1 MPPRYNSAQFKTK
14 RKDTTRIMGNKRKF
28 KLITDSGCDIPEGM
42 EKQYNIDI
50 MPFNILIDDVEYWER
65 TELSP
70 QRFYELAGN
79 SAGIPKT
86 TQITVERFEEK
97 MLEYYKAGCEDII
110 FVLINST
117 GSKTYENA
125 LFAKE
130 NLMKKAALG
139 KMNVYVIDSHCY
151 SMGYG
156 YPVVEAAKKLNA
168 GQSVASAVAYLE
180 DWFNCLEIY
189 IIGFDLRHMK
199 KSGRISAA
207 AAFLGELMGLKPVIS
222 LIDGVS
228 AVVKKSRGEKTAIN
242 DAVNHISSRAV
253 PGTAWLLLRTTC
265 SELENS
271 FVKYYSKKVG
281 AAPLM
286 ESYSGAAVSA
296 NAGIKF
302 IGVIVRGKPRR

>member
-1 MPPRYNSAQFKTK
+1 MSN
-14 RKDTTRIMGNKRKF
+14 TRRF
-28 KLITDSGCDIPEGM
+28 KLITDSGSDIPEGM
-42 EKQYNIDI
+42 DKQYDIDI

-65 TELSP
+65 FDLSP

-79 SAGIPKT
+79 SPTIPKT
-86 TQITVERFEEK
+86 AQITVQRFEEK
-97 MLEYYKAGCEDII
+97 ILECYQAGYEDVI

-117 GSKTYENA
+117 GSKTYSNA
-125 LFAKE
+125 VLAKE
-130 NLMKKAALG
+130 NLIKDNQLG
-139 KMNVYVIDSHCY
+139 SMNVYIVDSHCY
-151 SMGYG
+151 SVGYG
-156 YPVVEAAKKLNA
+156 YPVVESAKKLRA
-168 GQSVASAVAYLE
+168 GQSIVSVLAYLE
-180 DWFNCLEIY
+180 DWFNCLEVY

-222 LIDGVS
+222 LIDGIS
-228 AVVKKSRGEKTAIN
+228 SVVKKSRGEKTAIE
-242 DAVNHISSRAV
+242 DAVSHISSKAV

-265 SELENS
+265 PELENT
-271 FVKYYSKKVG
+271 FMKEYTKKTGSGPV
-281 AAPLM
+281 M